1 MTYTEDII
9 RFLRLRVEALENEVE
24 SLNMRL
30 KYQDGLIENLEAK
43 LEVTNTLNMKNT
55 IYDNE

>member
-1 MTYTEDII
+1 MTYTEDTI

-30 KYQDGLIENLEAK
+30 KFQDGLIENLEAK
-43 LEVTNTLNMKNT
+43 IEVTNTLNMKNT

>member
-43 LEVTNTLNMKNT
+43 IEVTNTLNMKNT